1 MNIELIETFLNITE
15 TRNFNRSAERLNIT
29 QSTVSSRIKTL
40 EQGLGTQLFE
50 RGRTGAELTAE
61 GRRFESYA
69 RNIRLSWNLARQ
81 DLGMPEGYD
90 GVLRVAA
97 QVSLRESLLHHWVV
111 WLRQEFPKTGIHV
124 EADYSKSMIDDL
136 MFGNLDIGVLYTP
149 QYLPDLE
156 IQPLLDERFMM
167 VSSEQTGID
176 DLKLETYIR
185 MGYSPHFI
193 TRHVELLPRL
203 QHAPLTMGLYS
214 LAEDFIK
221 SKGGSCYLPAAVAQK
236 LITEDGFF
244 AVPDA
249 PEIKQPVYIAYLVR
263 NRHKPE
269 IRKAVKALQLIAI
282 E

>member
-1 MNIELIETFLNITE
+1 MNLDLIETFLDIAQ

-29 QSTVSSRIKTL
+29 QSTVSSRIRTL

-90 GVLRVAA
+90 GILRVAA
-97 QVSLRESLLHHWVV
+97 QVSLRENLLHHWVV

-124 EADYSKSMIDDL
+124 EADYSIRMIDDI

-156 IQPLLDERFMM
+156 ITHFLDEKFMM
-167 VSSEQTGID
+167 ISSEETRLD
-176 DLKLETYIR
+176 DLKLESYIR

-203 QHAPLTMGLYS
+203 QNAPLSMGLYA

-221 SKGGSCYLPAAVAQK
+221 SRGGACYLPLNIAQK
-236 LITEDGFF
+236 LIANDDFF
-244 AVPDA
+244 AVADA
-249 PEIKQPVYIAYLVR
+249 PEITQPVYIAYLVR
-263 NRHKPE
+263 NRHRPE